1 MRWSDGHFI
10 SAYTHSQIIY
20 KIVYRLCFHP
30 LSKYPGPWLA
40 AITNWYAA
48 FYVWRGDSH
57 LVIRDGHRQYGDIV
71 RFGPDSISV
80 ITHTGM
86 AAIYSTTANVRK
98 DDGYLV
104 MSASLHAPNT
114 ISSIDKK
121 SHAFKKRILAQVF
134 TNSAL
139 RGVEDRILLHT
150 KKFCDMLLVVG
161 LSRLVS
167 SFQSDEILQCF
178 VQSKLWRYKLDRI
191 FFASLLSPIKTF
203 GAWIRQQ
210 AKARTKLGN
219 NISQKDCFHHM
230 LNAKDPKTGQP
241 FTERELW
248 TESLQLIV
256 AGSDTIAVAM
266 SAAIFH
272 LVHNQEALSKL
283 TEEVRSCFAEED
295 DIRMGTQLNSCTF
308 LRACITETLRLS
320 PPFADMPTRRV
331 LPGGINVDGHHLP
344 EGTVVG
350 TPIYA
355 IHHDRRYYPR
365 PFKFE
370 PERWLET
377 GCNESPERQRELKL
391 AQVAFCPF
399 SIGPRTCVAK
409 NMAWVEL
416 SLIIAR
422 TVFRYDMRLPGDHL
436 SLNPVC
442 CADRKGFVERS
453 PEYQLKAWIASG
465 REGPSI
471 QFRPREKSVY

>member
-1 MRWSDGHFI
+1 
-10 SAYTHSQIIY
+10 
-20 KIVYRLCFHP
+20 
-30 LSKYPGPWLA
+30 
-40 AITNWYAA
+40 
-48 FYVWRGDSH
+48 
-57 LVIRDGHRQYGDIV
+57 
-71 RFGPDSISV
+71 
-80 ITHTGM
+80 
-86 AAIYSTTANVRK
+86 
-98 DDGYLV
+98 
-104 MSASLHAPNT
+104 
-114 ISSIDKK
+114 
-121 SHAFKKRILAQVF
+121 
-134 TNSAL
+134 
-139 RGVEDRILLHT
+139 
-150 KKFCDMLLVVG
+150 
-161 LSRLVS
+161 
-167 SFQSDEILQCF
+167 
-178 VQSKLWRYKLDRI
+178 
-191 FFASLLSPIKTF
+191 
-203 GAWIRQQ
+203 
-210 AKARTKLGN
+210 
-219 NISQKDCFHHM
+219 
-230 LNAKDPKTGQP
+230 
-241 FTERELW
+241 
-248 TESLQLIV
+248 
-256 AGSDTIAVAM
+256 M

-283 TEEVRSCFAEED
+283 TEELRSCFNEED

-320 PPFADMPTRRV
+320 PPFAGMPTRRV

-377 GCNESPERQRELKL
+377 GCNESSERQRELKL

-422 TVFRYDMRLPGDHL
+422 TIFRYDMRLPGDHL

-442 CADRKGFVERS
+442 CADRRGFVERS

-465 REGPSI
+465 RGGPSV